1 MGLYRTTPEG
11 AILHANRAMIE
22 MLGYPDR
29 GALIARNAAD
39 LYADPD
45 ERAVHVRDWL
55 QRDRVLGFETRF
67 RRLDGSTFW
76 GRINATVVR
85 DAEGQPQYLDGVI
98 EDVDSHKDAEQR
110 FRRAFACSA
119 TGMALAIPGG
129 RFLEANRTFQK
140 LVGYSNDELSTMTW
154 EDLTFPEDRDRSR
167 ILVESVLAGQSDSI
181 DVEKRYLRHNG
192 SMMWGRVSAALTRDS
207 DGNPREA
214 IVQLNDVTAAHEL
227 RQRLDADMRT
237 KDAFLAS
244 ASHALRTP
252 LTAVLGFANLLG
264 PSDTALSSEDREFAT
279 KTIAR
284 EAGKMAVLIENMLV
298 ASRAELGT
306 LYLASVEVDLR
317 AQVAQVVETL
327 DPDERYA
334 VEIRGSSA
342 RAIGDPLRT
351 WQIIQN
357 LLVNALQHGQPPI
370 IIDIGEPGA
379 EQVTLTVSDQGSE
392 IPEDVR
398 MSAFDRFSSSLPLGT
413 QPARLGLGLW
423 VSKRLAVLMA
433 GDLIYRHAGDSSV
446 FERRLPALPAG

>member
-1 MGLYRTTPEG
+1 M
-11 AILHANRAMIE
+11 ME

-29 GALIARNAAD
+29 DALLARNAAD

-45 ERAVHVRDWL
+45 ERAVHVQDWL

-67 RRLDGSTFW
+67 RRLDGTTFW
-76 GRINATVVR
+76 GRINAAVVR
-85 DAEGQPQYLDGVI
+85 DPEGQPQYLDGVI
-98 EDVDSHKDAEQR
+98 EDVDSHKAAEQR

-129 RFLEANRTFQK
+129 NFLEANRTFQK
-140 LVGYSNDELSTMTW
+140 LVGYSSDDLSTMTW
-154 EDLTFPEDRDRSR
+154 EDLTFPEDRDWSR
-167 ILVESVLAGQSDSI
+167 ILVETVLAGQSDSI
-181 DVEKRYLRHNG
+181 DIEKRYLRHDG

-244 ASHALRTP
+244 ASHELRTP
-252 LTAVLGFANLLG
+252 LAAVLGFANLLG
-264 PSDTALSSEDREFAT
+264 SSDMALSNEEREFAT
-279 KTIAR
+279 EAIAR

-327 DPDERYA
+327 DADERQA
-334 VEIRGSSA
+334 VEIRGSSSV

-351 WQIIQN
+351 RLIVQN
-357 LLVNALQHGQPPI
+357 LIVNALQHGQPPI
-370 IIDIGEPGA
+370 IIDIGEPGV
-379 EQVTLTVSDQGSE
+379 EQVTLAVSDSGPG
-392 IPEDVR
+392 IPEVVR

-413 QPARLGLGLW
+413 QPAQLGLGLW
-423 VSKRLAVLMA
+423 VSKRLAVLMG
-433 GDLIYRHAGDSSV
+433 GDLSYRYAGDSSV
-446 FERRLPALPAG
+446 FELTLPALPAG